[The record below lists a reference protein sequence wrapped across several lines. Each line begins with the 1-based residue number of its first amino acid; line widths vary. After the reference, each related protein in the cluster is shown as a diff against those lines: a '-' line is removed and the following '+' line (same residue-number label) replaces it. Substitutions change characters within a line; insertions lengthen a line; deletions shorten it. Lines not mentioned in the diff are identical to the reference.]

1 MKINIR
7 WGDTLSGLAQRYHTS
22 VSALMGANRQ
32 IKNPNLIY
40 AGAKLEIPGSRDS
53 FQPSPNARSGARTG
67 APTPSAT
74 GRAESQPSVG
84 GNVGSWIKQAQEIL
98 SAHGVPLS
106 KMNASQIAQIIQ
118 HESSGNPRAQ
128 NNWDS
133 NAKAGHPSKGIMQTI
148 DSTFNAYKLPGHD
161 NIWNPVDNIIAA
173 VRYSISRYGS
183 ISNVPGVRNVAN
195 GGSYVGY

>member
-22 VSALMGANRQ
+22 VSALMGANKQ

-40 AGAKLEIPGSRDS
+40 AGSSLEIPGSRDS
-53 FQPSPNARSGARTG
+53 FEPGPSSGARTR
-67 APTPSAT
+67 APAPSGT
-74 GRAESQPSVG
+74 SKAESQPSVG

-118 HESSGNPRAQ
+118 HESSGNPRAI